1 MEEINNNNNLTSQE
15 GEKELVPTENNSNE
29 VVNIISDEML
39 LGIYGEILDNIRQDR
54 VQIDSYVN
62 EFAEMVINTGDASSA
77 SKEALVNLVR
87 AKMDASDKMSKVAD
101 LMTRLKMKDT
111 NTFKPYMNKGN
122 NTINIIENSSGKS
135 KSAIMKELRKKKQQQ
150 PKEQNNEN

>member
-1 MEEINNNNNLTSQE
+1 MEEINNNLKPQNE
-15 GEKELVPTENNSNE
+15 EKELVPVENNSGE
-29 VVNIISDEML
+29 LSIISNEML

-135 KSAIMKELRKKKQQQ
+135 KSAIMKELKKKKQQQQQ

>member
-1 MEEINNNNNLTSQE
+1 MEEINNNLKPQE
-15 GEKELVPTENNSNE
+15 EEKKELIQAENPNE
-29 VVNIISDEML
+29 IANIISDEML

-77 SKEALVNLVR
+77 SKEALVNLVK

-101 LMTRLKMKDT
+101 LMTRLKMKDN
-111 NTFKPYMNKGN
+111 NTFKPYMNKGGS

-135 KSAIMKELRKKKQQQ
+135 KSAIMKELRKKKEQQN

>member
-1 MEEINNNNNLTSQE
+1 MEEINNNLKPQNE
-15 GEKELVPTENNSNE
+15 EKELVPVENNSGE
-29 VVNIISDEML
+29 LSIISDEML
-39 LGIYGEILDNIRQDR
+39 LGIYGEILDNIRQGR

-135 KSAIMKELRKKKQQQ
+135 KSAIMKELKKKKQQQ
-150 PKEQNNEN
+150 QQPKEIGRAHV

>member
-1 MEEINNNNNLTSQE
+1 MEEINNNLKPQNE
-15 GEKELVPTENNSNE
+15 EKELVPVENNSGE
-29 VVNIISDEML
+29 LSIISDEML

-135 KSAIMKELRKKKQQQ
+135 KSAIMKELKKKKQQQQQ

>member
-1 MEEINNNNNLTSQE
+1 MEEINNNLKPQNE
-15 GEKELVPTENNSNE
+15 EKELVPVENNSGE
-29 VVNIISDEML
+29 LSIISDEML

-101 LMTRLKMKDT
+101 LITRLKMKDT

-135 KSAIMKELRKKKQQQ
+135 KSAIMKIGRAHV
-150 PKEQNNEN
+150 